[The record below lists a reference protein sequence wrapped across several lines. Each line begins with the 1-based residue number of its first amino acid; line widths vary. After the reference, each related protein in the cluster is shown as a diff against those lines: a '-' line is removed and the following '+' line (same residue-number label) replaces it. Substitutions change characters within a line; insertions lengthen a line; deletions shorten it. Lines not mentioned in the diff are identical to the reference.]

1 MSTFFA
7 CIISAM
13 FYITGVC
20 IFIEI
25 GHYCGKCKDSKNDAL
40 TLIIFGAIGVLLTLS
55 PLFICS
61 QL

>member
-1 MSTFFA
+1 
-7 CIISAM
+7 M
-13 FYITGVC
+13 FYITGIC

-25 GHYCGKCKDSKNDAL
+25 GYLCKDFKDSKIDVIAL
-40 TLIIFGAIGVLLTLS
+40 ILFGILGVLLTLS